1 MAKNQFLCLRCSPYL
16 IGGSVSII
24 TVRSDMVIRDISK
37 FFLCLELVQ
46 IDTFILQCVEIPF
59 HRGVVVGASC
69 FAHTLAHMDRFTE
82 LYEGL

>member
-1 MAKNQFLCLRCSPYL
+1 
-16 IGGSVSII
+16 
-24 TVRSDMVIRDISK
+24 MVIRDISK

-59 HRGVVVGASC
+59 HRGVVVWTSC